1 VITKIVIIRDG
12 SESTI
17 TRDDWKTLPL
27 PDRVGLITKSAVK
40 FYNGVGEMSSRDAL
54 ADLKT

>member
-1 VITKIVIIRDG
+1 MITKIVIIRDTG
-12 SESTI
+12 ESTI

-27 PDRVGLITKSAVK
+27 SDRVGLITKSAVK

-54 ADLKT
+54 ADLRN